1 MASSSNASNNECN
14 DDHCDVFVNYHGLKV
29 EKTLASHLQRCLSR
43 KRLRVFPDQQE
54 LQCCDNFNS
63 QIDMERAIPKAAVHI
78 AIFSTNYAE
87 SSRCLNE
94 LVQMVQSGSTVIPV
108 FYDVKVSDL
117 RWTEA
122 GNGVYAQALRTLQDE
137 KIFDSQT
144 LEEKALYRPSTI
156 GQWRKA
162 LFDVAGKSGF
172 ELDTYNR
179 DEGKMV
185 DKIVKRVL
193 KKLKY
198 HVTHDVFI
206 NHRGPDVKHTFASH
220 LYHCLCAH
228 GLRVFLDTEEL
239 QKGESITDQLE
250 RAIQRSSVHVV
261 ILSQRYAE
269 SAWCLDELSL
279 MLQSGSTIFP
289 VFYHVEPFDIRH
301 GYYNECLK
309 ELGWK
314 ITYDYQTHGA
324 VPRHDPSKIENWRS
338 ALSVVSQIPGFMLQQ
353 YNGDEGKLAHRLVQK
368 VLSEIVTQNAAK
380 HPTCERK
387 RD

>member
-14 DDHCDVFVNYHGLKV
+14 DDHYDVFVNYDGVKV

-43 KRLRVFPDQQE
+43 NRLRVFPDQQE
-54 LQCCDNFNS
+54 LQSCDNFNS

-78 AIFSTNYAE
+78 AIFSTNYAA

-94 LVQMVQSGSTVIPV
+94 LVQMVQSGSIIPV

-117 RWTEA
+117 RWTDTQ
-122 GNGVYAQALRTLQDE
+122 NGVYAQALRTLQDE
-137 KIFDSQT
+137 KIFDSET
-144 LEEKALYRPSTI
+144 LGR
-156 GQWRKA
+156 WRKA
-162 LFDVAGKSGF
+162 LFDVAEKSGF
-172 ELDTYNR
+172 VLDTYNR

-206 NHRGPDVKHTFASH
+206 NHRGPDVKYTFASH
-220 LYHCLCAH
+220 LYHSLCAR

-239 QKGESITDQLE
+239 QKGESITDQLK

-261 ILSQRYAE
+261 IFSKNFAE
-269 SAWCLDELSL
+269 SSWCLDELFQ
-279 MLQSGSTIFP
+279 MLESGSTIIP
-289 VFYHVEPFDIRH
+289 VFYHVKHSDLTR
-301 GYYNECLK
+301 GYYSECLNHLEQK
-309 ELGWK
+309 T
-314 ITYDYQTHGA
+314 TYDYQTHET
-324 VPRHDPSKIENWRS
+324 VPRHDPSKIQNWRS
-338 ALSVVSQIPGFMLQQ
+338 ALLDVSQKPGFNLEQ
-353 YNGDEGKLAHRLVQK
+353 YNWDEGKLAHRLVQK

-380 HPTCERK
+380 HPTCKRK

>member
-14 DDHCDVFVNYHGLKV
+14 DYHYDVFVNYHGLKV

-43 KRLRVFPDQQE
+43 NRLGVFSDQQE
-54 LQCCDNFNS
+54 LQCRDNFNS
-63 QIDMERAIPKAAVHI
+63 QIDMERAIPKAAIHI

-137 KIFDSQT
+137 KIFDSET
-144 LEEKALYRPSTI
+144 LEEKALYCPSTI

-206 NHRGPDVKHTFASH
+206 NHRGTDVKHTFASH
-220 LYHCLCAH
+220 LYHCLHAH

-239 QKGESITDQLE
+239 QRGESLADQIE
-250 RAIQRSSVHVV
+250 RAILRSSVHVA
-261 ILSQRYAE
+261 IFSEHYAE
-269 SAWCLDELSL
+269 SSWCLKELSL
-279 MLQSGSTIFP
+279 MVQSGSTIIP
-289 VFYHVEPFDIRH
+289 VFYGVNPSDLCH
-301 GYYNECLK
+301 GRYSICLNQLEHKTYN
-309 ELGWK
+309 
-314 ITYDYQTHGA
+314 H
-324 VPRHDPSKIENWRS
+324 SKIQNWRH
-338 ALSVVSQIPGFMLQQ
+338 ALSVVSDLRGLELQQ
-353 YNGDEGKLAHRLVQK
+353 YNWDEGKLAHRLVQA
-368 VLSEIVTQNAAK
+368 VLSCLK
-380 HPTCERK
+380 
-387 RD
+387 